1 MLTQAPPTKPTI
13 YSEAGTEL
21 VLRTHPLNLGSSLK
35 LYCSSRGG
43 EPLPAISWR
52 KNSMP
57 VSPVGLDVDSLSG
70 TVTSTIL
77 LTDIKLED
85 QGAQISCTADNS
97 ALIPAQTTTV
107 ILDII
112 GENDDL
118 IRRAIHIALVQLDR

>member
-1 MLTQAPPTKPTI
+1 
-13 YSEAGTEL
+13 
-21 VLRTHPLNLGSSLK
+21 
-35 LYCSSRGG
+35 
-43 EPLPAISWR
+43 
-52 KNSMP
+52 MP

-85 QGAQISCTADNS
+85 QGAAISCTADNS

-112 GENDDL
+112 GNNSEVMRPNL
-118 IRRAIHIALVQLDR
+118 TTFLMLSWPS

>member
-1 MLTQAPPTKPTI
+1 
-13 YSEAGTEL
+13 
-21 VLRTHPLNLGSSLK
+21 
-35 LYCSSRGG
+35 
-43 EPLPAISWR
+43 
-52 KNSMP
+52 MP